1 VDIFLQL
8 NNSNKVRNNY
18 MNYGKGAG
26 AGVVTTAGVTTGAA
40 LLPNTGGNLV
50 VEVAIAVAAGLVVWG
65 VLYLRAR
72 A

>member
-1 VDIFLQL
+1 
-8 NNSNKVRNNY
+8 
-18 MNYGKGAG
+18 MTYGKGAG

-40 LLPNTGGNLV
+40 LLPNTGSNLV

-72 A
+72 V